1 MENTSE
7 RKRKSKGSL
16 SVLDEFTGDAGAILF
31 APNISKAEQQQIDKK
46 TIQADAPAFIPPMV
60 SPPEK
65 TYGKPTENGKTTY
78 GKSTDD
84 SYWKPTENLRAAD
97 GKKNLRKPKPT
108 DTPTEARRKMDGKPT
123 EIGALVGFQRQAFHC
138 LARQAKEFGFS
149 DDSGNRITPPINGN
163 VFAQKFLQKPYKQAK
178 DVLYELK
185 VAGLLSVHKLKN
197 GRGGFVQFLILKS
210 HYQEFLIGDDFAK
223 PTDNILV
230 TYGKP
235 TDKPTDTPTEALSSS
250 SSRDLYLNNSTTT
263 QNVDNSE
270 PDAERLKSFDFSTVT
285 EFGITSST
293 IVRCRE
299 LYPSVS
305 NDQLAALTERFG
317 QFMKTLDGKRIQNA
331 RGFFISLA
339 EQVSKGV
346 TPLDHIETREQAL
359 MREFVERA
367 KEAKARRELL
377 EKEAFEFAF
386 DEWVESLDSKRGDEL
401 VPPNSVIESGSKIQT
416 MKLKEHFRLSVWPTW
431 FAVTNKTH
439 GAEA

>member
-65 TYGKPTENGKTTY
+65 TYGQPTEKSKTTY

-84 SYWKPTENLRAAD
+84 SYWKPTENLRTAD
-97 GKKNLRKPKPT
+97 GKENLRKPKPT

-163 VFAQKFLQKPYKQAK
+163 VFAQKFLQKTYKQAK

-185 VAGLLSVHKLKN
+185 VAGLLSVYKLKN

-223 PTDNILV
+223 PTDNILA

-250 SSRDLYLNNSTTT
+250 SRDFYLNNSTTT

-270 PDAERLKSFDFSTVT
+270 SDAGALKDLDFSTVA

-293 IVRCRE
+293 LSRCRE
-299 LYPSVS
+299 LYPTVS
-305 NDQLAALTERFG
+305 SDQLGALTERFG
-317 QFMKTLDGKRIQNA
+317 QFMKTQDAKRVQNA

-339 EQVSKGV
+339 EQLSKGV

-386 DEWVESLDSKRGDEL
+386 EEWVESLDSKTRNEL
-401 VPPNSVIESGSKIQT
+401 VPVNSVIESGSKIQN
-416 MKLKEHFRLSVWPTW
+416 MKLKEHFRLSVWPTR
-431 FAVTNKTH
+431 FAVFKEPPGT
-439 GAEA
+439 EI

>member
-46 TIQADAPAFIPPMV
+46 TIQADAPAFISNIV
-60 SPPEK
+60 SPTEE
-65 TYGKPTENGKTTY
+65 TYGKPTENSQTTY

-84 SYWKPTENLRAAD
+84 SYCKPTENLRAKLAS
-97 GKKNLRKPKPT
+97 GNLRKPKPT

-123 EIGALVGFQRQAFHC
+123 EIGSLVGFQRQAFQG

-163 VFAQKFLQKPYKQAK
+163 LFAHKILQKPYKQAK
-178 DVLYELK
+178 DVIYELK
-185 VAGLLSVHKLKN
+185 VAGFLSVHKVKN

-223 PTDNILV
+223 PTENRLE

-235 TDKPTDTPTEALSSS
+235 TGKPTDTPTEALSSS
-250 SSRDLYLNNSTTT
+250 SRGVFLNNSTTT
-263 QNVDNSE
+263 QSVDNSD
-270 PDAERLKSFDFSTVT
+270 PDAGALENLDFSIVA

-293 IVRCRE
+293 INRCRE

-317 QFMKTLDGKRIQNA
+317 QFMKTPDGKRVQNA

-339 EQVSKGV
+339 EQLSKGV
-346 TPLDHIETREQAL
+346 TPLDHIETNSEAL

-367 KEAKARRELL
+367 KEAKVRRDLL

-386 DEWVESLDSKRGDEL
+386 EEWVESLDSKSKDQL
-401 VPPNSVIESGSKIQT
+401 VPATSVIESGSKIQT
-416 MKLKEHFRLSVWPTW
+416 MKLKEHFRLSVWPTR
-431 FAVTNKTH
+431 FAVSKEPP
-439 GAEA
+439 GAET